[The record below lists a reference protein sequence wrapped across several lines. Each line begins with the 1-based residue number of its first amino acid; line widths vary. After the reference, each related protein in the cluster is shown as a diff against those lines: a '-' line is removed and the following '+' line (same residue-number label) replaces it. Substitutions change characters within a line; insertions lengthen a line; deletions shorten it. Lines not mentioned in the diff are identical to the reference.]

1 MPSRRMN
8 RSQKWHR
15 RESNPQTRRFE
26 VRRSASWR
34 TVPESYGVAVRRG
47 ATTVFAPHADSTG
60 DNQNASPTGFEP
72 VISTVTGWRALQTA
86 PRGRVFSLQ
95 VAQVGLDP
103 TASLRP
109 TLRVGARAKVVC
121 QLPTEPSCV
130 PQAGFEPATA
140 RRPRSTA
147 VPDPC
152 RFINSRTRASSP
164 GWTRTTD
171 RHLVRVLPSP
181 LGHGTALLID
191 HLNAEA
197 DHGVPRCP
205 DSNSQAAH
213 RRHLFSRQAPHPA
226 GSLPFVSVAGVGVEP
241 TSRRSECLV
250 LPLDDPAV
258 VDLRKLVEKDLNL
271 HSPRPR
277 LRRGAR
283 ARRPTV
289 SRSPKNRLQAGDYRP

>member
-1 MPSRRMN
+1 MGSPMPSRRMN

-121 QLPTEPSCV
+121 QLPTEPCASGRIRTGNR
-130 PQAGFEPATA
+130 AAT
-140 RRPRSTA
+140 TE
-147 VPDPC
+147 
-152 RFINSRTRASSP
+152 
-164 GWTRTTD
+164 
-171 RHLVRVLPSP
+171 H
-181 LGHGTALLID
+181 
-191 HLNAEA
+191 
-197 DHGVPRCP
+197 
-205 DSNSQAAH
+205 
-213 RRHLFSRQAPHPA
+213 
-226 GSLPFVSVAGVGVEP
+226 
-241 TSRRSECLV
+241 
-250 LPLDDPAV
+250 
-258 VDLRKLVEKDLNL
+258 
-271 HSPRPR
+271 
-277 LRRGAR
+277 RGAR
-283 ARRPTV
+283 PVPLYQFAY
-289 SRSPKNRLQAGDYRP
+289 QGE

>member
-1 MPSRRMN
+1 M
-8 RSQKWHR
+8 
-15 RESNPQTRRFE
+15 
-26 VRRSASWR
+26 
-34 TVPESYGVAVRRG
+34 PESYGVAVRRG

-147 VPDPC
+147 VPRLELTSGSSPPPVFKTGSSSSRITSVC
-152 RFINSRTRASSP
+152 FSCGSWSRTNIETFRVSCP
-164 GWTRTTD
+164 T
-171 RHLVRVLPSP
+171 VR
-181 LGHGTALLID
+181 
-191 HLNAEA
+191 
-197 DHGVPRCP
+197 
-205 DSNSQAAH
+205 
-213 RRHLFSRQAPHPA
+213 
-226 GSLPFVSVAGVGVEP
+226 
-241 TSRRSECLV
+241 
-250 LPLDDPAV
+250 
-258 VDLRKLVEKDLNL
+258 
-271 HSPRPR
+271 RPR
-277 LRRGAR
+277 
-283 ARRPTV
+283 
-289 SRSPKNRLQAGDYRP
+289 SC